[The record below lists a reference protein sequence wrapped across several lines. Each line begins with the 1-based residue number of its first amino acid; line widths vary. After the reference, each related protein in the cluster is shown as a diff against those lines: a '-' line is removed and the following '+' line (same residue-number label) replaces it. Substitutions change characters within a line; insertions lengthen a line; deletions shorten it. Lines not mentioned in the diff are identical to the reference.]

1 MRREAAA
8 ALNSL
13 SLNDLNKVDMATS
26 DALTQLVALAR
37 DDDVPTLRQ
46 VCGALANLSECTKT
60 HMPILAAGGT
70 NPQAL
75 AEQANAAGD
84 MSLTETVK
92 TDDEPWIADASVAF
106 LNDLVLYNGDV
117 GMVREVSRCLSNL
130 AANHATHDVVLD
142 SDSSVALV
150 RAAER
155 DDAVVARFAT
165 IGLLNLA
172 TNAKCHA
179 RLMEDKACV
188 DVLVDLAGGGERI
201 WTRVDEDGAPS
212 VSKEIEPAP
221 APLRGR
227 ARR

>member
-1 MRREAAA
+1 
-8 ALNSL
+8 
-13 SLNDLNKVDMATS
+13 
-26 DALTQLVALAR
+26 
-37 DDDVPTLRQ
+37 
-46 VCGALANLSECTKT
+46 
-60 HMPILAAGGT
+60 MPRLHV
-70 NPQAL
+70 
-75 AEQANAAGD
+75 
-84 MSLTETVK
+84 LTETVK

-117 GMVREVSRCLSNL
+117 GMVREVSALFVLNL
-130 AANHATHDVVLD
+130 ANHATHDVVLD
-142 SDSSVALV
+142 SDSSALV

-155 DDAVVARFAT
+155 DDDAVVARFAT

-221 APLRGR
+221 PGADT

>member
-1 MRREAAA
+1 
-8 ALNSL
+8 
-13 SLNDLNKVDMATS
+13 MATS

-179 RLMEDKACV
+179 RLMEDKA
-188 DVLVDLAGGGERI
+188 
-201 WTRVDEDGAPS
+201 
-212 VSKEIEPAP
+212 
-221 APLRGR
+221 
-227 ARR
+227 